1 MATEIRCP
9 IWGTRALLIGSEW
22 LDPMQIYSPRAGGN
36 FKILKNTIDDHKIMS
51 TDQRVSFSLWVSEK
65 NHESKDIPFI
75 SEETYSYITSF
86 PRLTTT
92 QMRLKLLEL
101 FKDIRPGQDIALPQD
116 TSKIEINERYHTDII
131 CASIGAESFRELE
144 SILTLLHEEG
154 ILSQSVNHIRFSMK
168 GHREIDSLSKN
179 NNSKNVFVA
188 MWFDDEMKD
197 AYKMG
202 ISPAILDC
210 GYNPIRVD
218 SIPHN
223 GKIDDKI
230 ISEIQ
235 KSKFIVSDF
244 TSPLI
249 LDDPDDNKKRYE
261 VRGGVYYEAGYAKGL
276 GLEVIF
282 SCRKNAL
289 NSLHFDT
296 RQFSHILWETAEE
309 LREKLYYRIDATV
322 GSAPGAPGLGRSR
335 IET

>member
-1 MATEIRCP
+1 MATEIPCP
-9 IWGTRALLIGSEW
+9 IWGTRALLIGSRW
-22 LDPMQIYSPRAGGN
+22 SDPMQIYSPRAGGK
-36 FKILKNTIDDHKIMS
+36 FMILKDTIDDHKNMS
-51 TDQRVSFSLWVSEK
+51 ADQRVSLSLWISER
-65 NHESKDIPFI
+65 NQESKDVPFI
-75 SEETYSYITSF
+75 TEDNYSYITSF
-86 PRLTTT
+86 PRLNTT

-101 FKDIRPGQDIALPQD
+101 FKNIRPGQDIGFPQD
-116 TSKIEINERYHTDII
+116 TSKIEIKERYHTDLI

-144 SILTLLHEEG
+144 SILRLLHEEG
-154 ILSQSVNHIRFSMK
+154 ILSQSVNYIRFSMK
-168 GHREIDSLSKN
+168 GYREIDFLSKN
-179 NNSKNVFVA
+179 SNSRNVFVA
-188 MWFDDEMKD
+188 MWFDDEMND

-202 ISPAILDC
+202 ISPAIQDC
-210 GYNPIRVD
+210 GYNPVRVD

-244 TSPLI
+244 TCPVI
-249 LDDPDDNKKRYE
+249 LDDPDDKKKRYE

-289 NSLHFDT
+289 SSLHFDT